1 MFTGISPGR
10 GSEHRLCRGWRVWG
24 RGWKGPGA
32 PVLVG
37 QALALHMSGFL
48 PVIFEARGER
58 NWVKVSSSTK
68 KELLL
73 YICATISEFTT
84 GKIVTVVV
92 VVVSCQHFI
101 LSANCSFCQLPW

>member
-37 QALALHMSGFL
+37 QAPALHMSGFL

-58 NWVKVSSSTK
+58 SWVKVSSATK
-68 KELLL
+68 KKLLQ

-84 GKIVTVVV
+84 GKTVTDN
-92 VVVSCQHFI
+92 CK
-101 LSANCSFCQLPW
+101 LSAFHLVSKL

>member
-37 QALALHMSGFL
+37 QAPALHMSGFL

-58 NWVKVSSSTK
+58 NWVKVSSATK
-68 KELLL
+68 KELLQ
-73 YICATISEFTT
+73 YIQYVQQFQNLQL
-84 GKIVTVVV
+84 GKTVTDNCN
-92 VVVSCQHFI
+92 CQHFI

>member
-37 QALALHMSGFL
+37 QAPALHMSGFL

-58 NWVKVSSSTK
+58 SWVKVSSATK
-68 KELLL
+68 KNCCSIYVQQFQNLQLEKQ
-73 YICATISEFTT
+73 SQTT
-84 GKIVTVVV
+84 
-92 VVVSCQHFI
+92 VSCQHFI